1 MLQTITLQ
9 FGMMT
14 HYSTGWEFGNISVLV
29 VSTSLYV
36 LLREFMYNSDIMQ
49 YNLARLA

>member
-14 HYSTGWEFGNISVLV
+14 HYSTGWEFRNISVLA
-29 VSTSLYV
+29 VSTSLHV
-36 LLREFMYNSDIMQ
+36 LLREFLDSSDIMQ

>member
-14 HYSTGWEFGNISVLV
+14 HYSTGWEFGNISVLA
-29 VSTSLYV
+29 VSTSLHV
-36 LLREFMYNSDIMQ
+36 LLREFLDISDIMQ